1 MKKIIMTGVDGNFG
15 GYAARS
21 IMKKV
26 PKENLIF
33 TSPNLKALEKFKQ
46 EGIETRYAD
55 FNDPAQLTE
64 AFAGGDV
71 LLLIS
76 MPFVGEK
83 RRNAHKNAIDAA
95 IAAGVGKIV
104 YTSIVGSGNDDC
116 QSYEKTDHQYTENY
130 IFSTD
135 LKYVILRDS
144 QYCEAMI
151 SAFEEAA
158 DSNGVLSNNM
168 GNGRMAH
175 VARNDCAEAAA
186 CAAAGAGEDNKIYYI
201 TGPTA
206 NTMEEFVTIGSEV
219 TGKSVDYLFVDDEAS
234 YAFFDAMG
242 VPRYTDGEWAERAK
256 AFPFC
261 SAGMVTFGEA
271 IRKDQ
276 MSYCTGDFELLTGK
290 KPLSVREMF
299 EDLENHRIG
308 QRTSTD

>member
-104 YTSIVGSGNDDC
+104 YTSIVGSGND
-116 QSYEKTDHQYTENY
+116 
-130 IFSTD
+130 
-135 LKYVILRDS
+135 
-144 QYCEAMI
+144 
-151 SAFEEAA
+151 
-158 DSNGVLSNNM
+158 
-168 GNGRMAH
+168 
-175 VARNDCAEAAA
+175 
-186 CAAAGAGEDNKIYYI
+186 
-201 TGPTA
+201 
-206 NTMEEFVTIGSEV
+206 
-219 TGKSVDYLFVDDEAS
+219 
-234 YAFFDAMG
+234 
-242 VPRYTDGEWAERAK
+242 
-256 AFPFC
+256 
-261 SAGMVTFGEA
+261 
-271 IRKDQ
+271 
-276 MSYCTGDFELLTGK
+276 
-290 KPLSVREMF
+290 
-299 EDLENHRIG
+299 
-308 QRTSTD
+308 